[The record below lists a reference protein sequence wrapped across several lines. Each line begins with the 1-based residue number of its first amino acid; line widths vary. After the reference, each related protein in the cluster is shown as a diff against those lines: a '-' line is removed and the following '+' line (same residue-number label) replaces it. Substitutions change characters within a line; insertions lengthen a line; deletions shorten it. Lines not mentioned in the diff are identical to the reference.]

1 MLCLPSP
8 HAMKRKREQRE
19 LLLPKHLWLCFSVGE
34 KWNKMCVGAYMRPA
48 VDAMWM
54 TNCCAAGTH
63 PEIILGCRPPP
74 PLLMEPPNR
83 ASRSPNIEGASA
95 PPGHV
100 PAGKMVPL
108 EAPWAKD
115 YGWCVGSS
123 PLLGGRNGQ
132 AGGGRPASA
141 EASLFCPRHPQQ
153 SPPEQAPTLPS
164 TYLLSPQPAP
174 ASTGIHHINTVTC

>member
-1 MLCLPSP
+1 
-8 HAMKRKREQRE
+8 
-19 LLLPKHLWLCFSVGE
+19 
-34 KWNKMCVGAYMRPA
+34 MCVGAYMRPA

-63 PEIILGCRPPP
+63 PEIILGCRPPS
-74 PLLMEPPNR
+74 PLLMELPNR

-108 EAPWAKD
+108 ESPWAKD

-123 PLLGGRNGQ
+123 PLFGGRNGQ
-132 AGGGRPASA
+132 AGGGRPDSA
-141 EASLFCPRHPQQ
+141 EAGLFCPRHPQQ

-174 ASTGIHHINTVTC
+174 ASTGIRHINTVTC